1 MSYLFDTFSNFL
13 SGLGMPGRDKM
24 TATQYVTLIWTREQL
39 ESSYRSDWIARKA
52 ISIPAFDATREWRSW
67 QAEQDQ
73 IGLLEATEKR
83 VQLQLKLQQ
92 ALTKARLYGGCGL
105 LIGVEGDMTQELK
118 PETIKKDGLK
128 FIHVLAPHQLIV
140 EQLIRDI
147 TSPYYGQ
154 PEFYILRTDSTVD
167 PASVAQSSF
176 TGEVKIHPSRMVRL
190 IGLDPPDP
198 MLTWGWGDPLLQ
210 TIHDSIN
217 SAGTVMQ
224 SIAVLISE
232 AKVDV
237 IKIPGLT
244 EIFSTQRG
252 TDKLVKRFSEAN
264 VAKSVINAVVL
275 DAEED
280 WQRIAVQFRGMPE
293 VLQMYLQIAAGAAD
307 IPATRFL
314 GISPAGMNAT
324 GESDLHNYYDRI
336 SSEQEL
342 RLSPALEILD
352 KAVMQSALGKIDD
365 NIFYEW
371 NPLWQMDEAQ
381 KTDIAYKKAQATQL
395 DVSSGLVPFEAL
407 VKGKCNQLIEDGT
420 YPGLETAIEEAI
432 AHADQ
437 AAEEEAQSQQAQQM
451 PGADPNEPPPPP
463 NGGGGP
469 PPTNGGGGG
478 GGGGPPPPRPPPPPK
493 KPSPEAALKR
503 GAVDSD
509 FVDTLWLTVDE
520 AAWNEGAH
528 TRGQPKNAGQFGP
541 GGGGSTAKSSEAEA
555 PKGGSSG
562 ALEALAKGPA
572 GLSTPA
578 KPIAATATHSE
589 TGAVF
594 VSPSVKSGLDLKSAS
609 KEIESRQQAT
619 LRAASADINKQLGIT
634 DAREVNV
641 VGAWSDGAENA
652 LMTRTNADWD
662 HLVLSGVMKAHL
674 ADQKAVLVFQQQD
687 GGKVALAQ
695 FEATGNLA
703 TIHKNLLKDGLENHT
718 LVPTSN
724 GARVYVVDLDGSQTA
739 AVKKGASRYG
749 KDNPVHVQFGRGEFI
764 GTTKTDGS
772 DREQRDSARSV
783 YEAYINRSPVPGAAK
798 IWSGIHDHWSPPT
811 EAVGYNLTANAVIA
825 DLPTVK
831 PNSVLVTSAAKQV
844 NNRAGGVLE
853 KELGVDHVD
862 ENTHTPETDAYLANA
877 LALDLKAELKSGESG
892 EDWYDKTM
900 KDALGVAGKIYPGV
914 DTDPDKKFIYTT
926 ALAITSQGEVVD
938 SSVRLA
944 DQAYTYYQEHGH
956 FPSTIDTK
964 DPSVGVN
971 FQKMNSLIKVR
982 GVAGARKM
990 FDTEMT
996 AGELTKQTG
1005 VKVKA
1010 TFNSDKVYGSAMLGP
1025 KIGQGF
1031 YQNLNG
1037 NFKPITMDMWFMRS
1051 WGRITNTGVSD
1062 GDMTPQVDR
1071 VNNALTHAGMPMPKT
1086 KQDTIKVAE
1095 QIYKQHEEDYAA
1107 HQAEYKSGKREKS
1120 ELVHASERLTLH
1132 AKGAMVETPKNA
1144 KQRAWITDVVHSAI
1158 DKLAKEDNIHL
1169 TPASAQAIWWW
1180 PEKQLWQKMGVRS
1193 KEQDTDYAKSL
1204 RKLAEKKGIKV

>member
-1 MSYLFDTFSNFL
+1 MWDTFSNFL

-24 TATQYVTLIWTREQL
+24 TATQYVTLVWTREQL

-83 VQLQLKLQQ
+83 IQLQLKLQQ
-92 ALTKARLYGGCGL
+92 ALTKARLYGGCGI
-105 LIGVEGDMTQELK
+105 LIGVDGDMAEELK
-118 PETIKKDGLK
+118 PESIKKDGLK
-128 FIHVLAPHQLIV
+128 FIHVLAPHQLHV

-147 TSPYYGQ
+147 SNPYYGQ
-154 PEFYILRTDSTVD
+154 PEHYVLTADSTPNSPGVVQNQL
-167 PASVAQSSF
+167 S
-176 TGEVKIHPSRMVRL
+176 GEVKIHPSRMVRL

-217 SAGTVMQ
+217 AAGTVMQ

-244 EIFSTQRG
+244 EIFATNKG
-252 TDKLVKRFSEAN
+252 TERLVKRFSEAN

-352 KAVMQSALGKIDD
+352 KAVMQSALGKIDE

-381 KTDIAYKKAQATQL
+381 QTDIAYKKAQATQL
-395 DVSSGLVPFEAL
+395 DVTAGLVPFEAL

-420 YPGLETAIEEAI
+420 YPGLESAIEEAI
-432 AHADQ
+432 EHADM
-437 AAEEEAQSQQAQQM
+437 AEEDQQAQDM
-451 PGADPNEPPPPP
+451 PGGEPEPPPP
-463 NGGGGP
+463 NGGGP
-469 PPTNGGGGG
+469 PPAGGG
-478 GGGGPPPPRPPPPPK
+478 GGGGPSPPPPLPPK
-493 KPSPEAALKR
+493 PKLSPEAALKR
-503 GAVDSD
+503 GATDSD
-509 FVDTLWLTVDE
+509 FVDTLFDNADAAATWSEE
-520 AAWNEGAH
+520 AH
-528 TRGQPKNAGQFGP
+528 SRGQPGNPGQFGSGGGSAAP
-541 GGGGSTAKSSEAEA
+541 KTKASKPSPEQVLKRARAAEASKASGGGGKAA
-555 PKGGSSG
+555 
-562 ALEALAKGPA
+562 
-572 GLSTPA
+572 PA
-578 KPIAATATHSE
+578 KLPTTPPAKAVKPATE

-594 VSPSVKSGLDLKSAS
+594 VSPNVKSGLDLKGAAS
-609 KEIESRQQAT
+609 ELDSRQQAT

-634 DAREVNV
+634 DARDVSI
-641 VGAWSDGAENA
+641 VGAWSDGAENSV
-652 LMTRTNADWD
+652 MTRANTDWD
-662 HLVLSGVMKAHL
+662 HLVLSGAMKGHL

-687 GGKVALAQ
+687 GGNTVLAQ
-695 FEATGNLA
+695 FEAKGKLA
-703 TIHKNLLKDGLENHT
+703 AIHKNLLKDGLENHT
-718 LVPTSN
+718 LVPTST
-724 GARVYVVDLDGSQTA
+724 GARVYVVDLDGSSTA
-739 AVKKGASRYG
+739 AIKKGASRYG
-749 KDNPVHVQFGRGEFI
+749 KDNPVHVQYGRGEFI

-783 YEAYINRSPVPGAAK
+783 YEAYIDRSPVPGATK
-798 IWSGIHDHWSPPT
+798 IWSGVHDRWSAPT
-811 EAVGYNLTANAVIA
+811 EAVGYNLTSNAVIA
-825 DLPTVK
+825 DLPVVK
-831 PNSVLVTSAAKQV
+831 ANSVAVTSAAKQV
-844 NNRAGGVLE
+844 NKRAGGVL
-853 KELGVDHVD
+853 KQELGVDHVD
-862 ENTHTPETDAYLANA
+862 ENNHTPETDAYLSKVV
-877 LALDLKAELKSGESG
+877 ALDLKAELKSGESG
-892 EDWYDKTM
+892 EDWYDNTM
-900 KDALGVAGKIYPGV
+900 KEALGVAGKIYPGV

-944 DQAYTYYQEHGH
+944 DQAYTYYQDHGH
-956 FPSTIDTK
+956 FPSTMETK
-964 DPSVGVN
+964 DPSIGVN

-1010 TFNSDKVYGSAMLGP
+1010 TFNSDKVFGSAMLGP

-1037 NFKPITMDMWFMRS
+1037 NFKPITMDMWFMRA

-1062 GDMTPQVDR
+1062 GDMMPQVDR
-1071 VNNALTHAGMPMPKT
+1071 VNNALVHAGMPMPKT

-1107 HQAEYKSGKREKS
+1107 HQADYKSGKREKS

-1144 KQRAWITDVVHSAI
+1144 KQRAWITDVIHGAI
-1158 DKLAKEDNIHL
+1158 DNLAKENIHL

-1180 PEKQLWQKMGVRS
+1180 PEKQLWKQMGVRS

-1204 RKLAEKKGIKV
+1204 RKLAEKKGIKL